1 MQIHFG
7 YAENQHMPGLSGYGV
22 NLNELS
28 FQLYFRSLSINS
40 ITLTAFS
47 SRPCLYCSLVVQYSK
62 RLWCSVGVGSII
74 SFWRDKQIL
83 ICVFVKLSSVVEC
96 IVLCSTITL
105 VFYSTFFAIHF
116 LRGHSCYELV
126 MAGKEIF
133 TLILRA
139 LHIRQG
145 RRVCELICL
154 RISEPWK

>member
-1 MQIHFG
+1 MQIHFR

-22 NLNELS
+22 NLQEFS
-28 FQLYFRSLSINS
+28 FQLYFRSLSIKL

-47 SRPCLYCSLVVQYSK
+47 SRPCLYCNLVVQYSK
-62 RLWCSVGVGSII
+62 RLWCSAGVDSII

-83 ICVFVKLSSVVEC
+83 ICVFVKLSTVVEC
-96 IVLCSTITL
+96 IVLCSTSSL
-105 VFYSTFFAIHF
+105 AFYSTLFAIHL

-139 LHIRQG
+139 LHIRHG